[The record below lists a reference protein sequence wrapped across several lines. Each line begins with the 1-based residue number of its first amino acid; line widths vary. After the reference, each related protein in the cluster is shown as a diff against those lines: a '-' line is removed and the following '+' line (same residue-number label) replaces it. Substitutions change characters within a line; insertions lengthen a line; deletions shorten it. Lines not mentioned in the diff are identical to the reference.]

1 MRKLLIIASILLLIC
16 LFAAC
21 SKNNDDNNHSQ
32 ESTQSIEET
41 SIPDT
46 DKTSDITDTNT
57 SCNTTEAYIE
67 ESSVESTKENTE
79 INTEENSSE
88 DYTYEIPPTEGNIN
102 PQFSHTGGIYESSI
116 TLELSFPANVD
127 GYSIRYTTDG
137 SLPTKSS
144 QLYSSPIKLDK
155 SMKSCVIRA
164 ACFKGN
170 LPSGKVITHTYIFDK
185 KATSSLWTVS
195 ITAESDELEY
205 IMQNFSLS
213 LEIPSHTEIIT
224 PDGKTVISQDTG
236 LKMFGGSSRSH
247 AQKSFKI
254 IARKS
259 DRLGSDLYIGKGSF
273 SYPLFADRTIKL
285 GKGAGQVLQKYDSF
299 ILRNGGNDSL
309 NAITADPLKP
319 SLLRDN
325 ISNTFAAKTLSSF
338 DMSYSQFASVYVN
351 GEYYGILDMREN
363 MNEDYVKNIYGVDDE
378 NVVVVKSELDTTRT
392 CGKWHAGD
400 CRFCGCWF
408 YYETDAEYTSE
419 MNAWIKLCQEAINCT
434 SANYDTMYRKIA
446 AKVDLDSFAEYMA
459 LNIYLCN
466 SDWPHNNV
474 KIWRYTGARI
484 DGIEIT
490 DGKWRFMYRDMDF
503 TFGRYECNVLPE
515 VYTQASL
522 DMFYRT
528 LGNYKN
534 FGISNSGNNKLYPD
548 ALYLQGLFDFCL
560 KNESFRN
567 KFISICENLASKDS
581 TAALKNCYYTAFT
594 TVKTEIAKHIKR
606 WQNTID
612 PSMTPQLW
620 ATSAKN
626 ILEFIDD
633 RPTYFLAQLD
643 KAMGL
648 YE

>member
-1 MRKLLIIASILLLIC
+1 MKKIIIFASLLLILG
-16 LFAAC
+16 LFVSC
-21 SKNNDDNNHSQ
+21 KNNNSEISETE
-32 ESTQSIEET
+32 ESTQNIEQT
-41 SIPDT
+41 
-46 DKTSDITDTNT
+46 
-57 SCNTTEAYIE
+57 
-67 ESSVESTKENTE
+67 SSVDQDSTQSTAEFDTQKN
-79 INTEENSSE
+79 EEQ
-88 DYTYEIPPTEGNIN
+88 TYEIPPTEGNIN
-102 PQFSHTGGIYESSI
+102 PQFSHTGGIYEDSVD
-116 TLELSFPANVD
+116 LELSLPANTD
-127 GYSIRYTTDG
+127 GYRIRYTTDG
-137 SLPTKSS
+137 SLPTRSS
-144 QLYSSPIKLDK
+144 KLYSSPIKLDK
-155 SMKSCVIRA
+155 TQKGCVIRA
-164 ACFKGN
+164 ACFKDN

-205 IMQNFSLS
+205 IMNNYSSS

-254 IARKS
+254 IARKA
-259 DRLGSDLYIGKGSF
+259 DKLGSDLYTGKGSF
-273 SYPLFADRTIKL
+273 SYPLFADRTIKS

-309 NAITADPLKP
+309 NAIAADPLMP
-319 SLLRDN
+319 ALLRDS
-325 ISNTFAAKTLSSF
+325 ISNSFAHKTLSHF
-338 DMSYSQFASVYVN
+338 DYSLSQYASVYVN

-378 NVVVVKSELDTTRT
+378 KIVVVKSELDTTRT
-392 CGKWHAGD
+392 CGKWHEGD

-434 SANYDTMYRKIA
+434 SASYDTTYRKIA

-474 KIWRYTGARI
+474 KIWRYTGEKI
-484 DGIEIT
+484 NGIEIT

-503 TFGRYECNVLPE
+503 TLGRYECNVLPE
-515 VYTQASL
+515 VYTQANV

-560 KNESFRN
+560 KNATFRN
-567 KFISICENLASKDS
+567 KFISICEDLASDESK
-581 TAALKNCYYTAFT
+581 AILKNCYNTAFT
-594 TVKTEIAKHIKR
+594 AVKTEIAKHIKR
-606 WQNTID
+606 WQNTVD
-612 PSMTPQLW
+612 QSMTPQLW
-620 ATSAKN
+620 AASAKN

-648 YE
+648 Y

>member
-1 MRKLLIIASILLLIC
+1 MRKLLIFAALILVLC
-16 LFAAC
+16 LFISC
-21 SKNNDDNNHSQ
+21 QNKNSDNTQGEEPTQKNQETTIEEQSES
-32 ESTQSIEET
+32 ESTQ
-41 SIPDT
+41 
-46 DKTSDITDTNT
+46 
-57 SCNTTEAYIE
+57 C
-67 ESSVESTKENTE
+67 ESSDNE
-79 INTEENSSE
+79 TEE
-88 DYTYEIPPTEGNIN
+88 YTYEIPPTEGNIN
-102 PQFSHTGGIYESSI
+102 PQFSHTGGIYEDSI
-116 TLELSFPANVD
+116 TLELSFPANTD
-127 GYSIRYTTDG
+127 GYKIRYTTDG

-144 QLYSSPIKLDK
+144 KLYYSPIKLDK

-205 IMQNFSLS
+205 IMKNYSLS
-213 LEIPSHTEIIT
+213 VEIPSHTEIIT
-224 PDGKTVISQDTG
+224 PNGKTVISQDTG
-236 LKMFGGSSRSH
+236 LKMFGGSSRAH

-273 SYPLFADRTIKL
+273 SYPLFADRTIKS

-309 NAITADPLKP
+309 NATAADPLKP
-319 SLLRDN
+319 TLLRDN
-325 ISNTFAAKTLSSF
+325 ISNAFAAKALSSF
-338 DMSYSQFASVYVN
+338 DMSYSQYASVYVN

-378 NVVVVKSELDTTRT
+378 NVVVIKSELDTART
-392 CGKWHAGD
+392 CGKWHQGD

-434 SANYDTMYRKIA
+434 SASYDTTYRKIA

-474 KIWRYTGARI
+474 KIWRYKGEKI

-503 TFGRYECNVLPE
+503 TLGRYECNILPE
-515 VYTQASL
+515 INTQASV

-548 ALYLQGLFDFCL
+548 ALYLQGLLDFCL

-567 KFISICENLASKDS
+567 KFISICEKLASDESKVILKDCYN
-581 TAALKNCYYTAFT
+581 TAYSA
-594 TVKTEIAKHIKR
+594 VSSEIGRHLKR
-606 WQNTID
+606 WQNTFD
-612 PSMTPQLW
+612 PSFTPQVW
-620 ATSAKN
+620 SKAAKN
-626 ILEFIDD
+626 ILSFIND
-633 RPTYFLAQLD
+633 RPAYFLAQLD

-648 YE
+648 YQ